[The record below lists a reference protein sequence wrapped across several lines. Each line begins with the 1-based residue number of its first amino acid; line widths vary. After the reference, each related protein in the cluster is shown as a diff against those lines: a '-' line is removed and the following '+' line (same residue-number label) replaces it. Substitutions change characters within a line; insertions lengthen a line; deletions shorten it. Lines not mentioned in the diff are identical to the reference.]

1 MSKNVKTP
9 PPPAPKR
16 IPKLNQKKPKRAEMP
31 QNNPTQV
38 KTAQDKSKQA
48 KTSQKDAKGDLN

>member
-1 MSKNVKTP
+1 
-9 PPPAPKR
+9 
-16 IPKLNQKKPKRAEMP
+16 MP